1 MMSTTARLQFGD
13 NGFRR
18 YAREYQV
25 LDFKCHVVRPHN
37 DARPDGSARCEC
49 MELTLV
55 VPGRDDLNLYEWYVG
70 GSDLSGRILVE
81 LPTPAQNQAGEWKE
95 ILFEN
100 GVCYALSENYHID
113 EQIRRTLTL
122 SIVVDEITVD
132 GIIFKTQ

>member
-1 MMSTTARLQFGD
+1 MMSTSARLQFGD

-25 LDFKCHVVRPHN
+25 TDFKCQVIRPHN
-37 DARPDGSARCEC
+37 DARPDGSARCER

-70 GSDLSGRILVE
+70 GFSLSGRILVE

-100 GVCYALSENYHID
+100 GVCYSLSESYHID
-113 EQIRRTLTL
+113 EKLRRTLTL
-122 SIVVDEITVD
+122 GIVADDITVD
-132 GIIFKTQ
+132 GIHFKAK